1 VAAACG
7 RRGREEKA
15 WVGFLWAELYVGLG
29 LFFFPFFIFFSF
41 VLLLFFPVAV
51 AGEAAA
57 VAVREAVWPGPSSA
71 AERAARPSK
80 SIY

>member
-1 VAAACG
+1 MLG
-7 RRGREEKA
+7 
-15 WVGFLWAELYVGLG
+15 WAS
-29 LFFFPFFIFFSF
+29 FFPSFHFHFLFFSF
-41 VLLLFFPVAV
+41 VLLLFFSVAV

>member
-1 VAAACG
+1 MAAACG

-29 LFFFPFFIFFSF
+29 LFFPFFIFFSF

>member
-1 VAAACG
+1 MLG
-7 RRGREEKA
+7 
-15 WVGFLWAELYVGLG
+15 WAS
-29 LFFFPFFIFFSF
+29 FFPLLFIFIFFSF

-51 AGEAAA
+51 AGEAAV